1 MWMNRSWRLIVL
13 VINEHLTEANTC
25 INHQKTDWIT
35 AIEWAP
41 TAQLLHVYSIIPIE
55 STRQIEINFGC
66 VFIFIICGVTWWY
79 IKYIQFVRG
88 HAYSKRG
95 RVYGKGGVNWVW
107 LAKKIETFKSTF
119 WHKITEKSLE
129 PLPSPAPN
137 LEQNITW
144 ILWENV

>member
-1 MWMNRSWRLIVL
+1 MNRSWRLIVL
-13 VINEHLTEANTC
+13 VINEHLTEANTMYMYKPPKNRLNYC
-25 INHQKTDWIT
+25 NRMSSYST
-35 AIEWAP
+35 AATCNIP
-41 TAQLLHVYSIIPIE
+41 YSIIPIE

-107 LAKKIETFKSTF
+107 TPP
-119 WHKITEKSLE
+119 
-129 PLPSPAPN
+129 PLPKKLKLLNQHFDIRLLKKALSPFPP
-137 LEQNITW
+137 QPPT
-144 ILWENV
+144 

>member
-1 MWMNRSWRLIVL
+1 MYKPPKNRLNYCNRMSSYS
-13 VINEHLTEANTC
+13 TAATC
-25 INHQKTDWIT
+25 NI
-35 AIEWAP
+35 P
-41 TAQLLHVYSIIPIE
+41 YSIIPIE

-88 HAYSKRG
+88 HAFSTGG
-95 RVYGKGGVNWVW
+95 RVNGKGGVNWVW
-107 LAKKIETFKSTF
+107 TPPPLAKKIETFKSTF

>member
-1 MWMNRSWRLIVL
+1 MNRSWRLIVL

-55 STRQIEINFGC
+55 SMSEINFGC

-88 HAYSKRG
+88 HAFSTGG
-95 RVYGKGGVNWVW
+95 RVNGKGGVN
-107 LAKKIETFKSTF
+107 TGS
-119 WHKITEKSLE
+119 E
-129 PLPSPAPN
+129 PPPCQKN
-137 LEQNITW
+137 WNF
-144 ILWENV
+144 